1 MEEQKTY
8 LSVSEML
15 ARAFNLCKNSALE
28 ILKAIGIFIVPT
40 IIVLIGIIVG
50 ATFSS
55 IINISYS
62 YSYFDEAIPLIGAG
76 TILLIIL
83 VSLMASLLILY
94 ANGIITKILDDANK
108 GKEISWRSA
117 NRYVWQKKW
126 SILGLNILVWL
137 MAFAFAVVI
146 ILLTILL
153 SFLTIGI
160 GLIILIPLLIAIF
173 IVVAPLTT
181 LFNSM
186 LIVRDLTITEA
197 IAETFMLFKKGY
209 FWSTIGR
216 LAAISGI
223 TIGLG
228 IVLGILEL
236 IPFLGIVLAIIG
248 QFVIQAYTMSYLN
261 ILALDRSDI
270 VETFVDPIM

>member
-216 LAAISGI
+216 LAGISGI